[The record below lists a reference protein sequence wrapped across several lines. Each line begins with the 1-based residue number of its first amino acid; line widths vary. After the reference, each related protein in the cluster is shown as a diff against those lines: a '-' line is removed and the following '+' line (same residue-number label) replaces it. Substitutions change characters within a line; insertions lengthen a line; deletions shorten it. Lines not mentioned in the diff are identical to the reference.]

1 MNIEFNL
8 RTKTYIGKGSILR
21 INSFLQDYNYKRV
34 GLIIDVAL
42 KNNSFI
48 TEFVTQLDELK
59 CISVKWYYDLPFEP
73 DYNSLDEKKNL
84 FKNGKESLVDII
96 IAIGGGSVMDFAK
109 GIATLITNHEPAL
122 TYRGFPKGL
131 NMSIPIVAVPSTAG
145 TASEV
150 TFNAVFT
157 DTDAGKKMGINTHNN
172 FPVLA
177 VLDSNMTLNCP
188 FNVALSSGLDALVH
202 TFESFAC
209 NNSNAYTRIF
219 AKEAF
224 TLLYKNIEPAL
235 LEPENDQAR
244 ENMLF
249 GASLAGIS
257 LFNAGSGPAGALS
270 YPMGVVC
277 KVPHGIAGGFILP
290 YLVQYNVQNGYTRY
304 AELYDAVFAGD
315 SDMFLK
321 TDKEKAECIVSL
333 MFELYDRLNVWEL
346 TKKYPVD
353 LSSIQLKEYIAQL
366 QGGFDQNPV
375 KILTSEG
382 FVFLEKIFRD
392 K

>member
-1 MNIEFNL
+1 MNLEFNL

-21 INSFLQDYNYKRV
+21 INEFLQENNYKRV
-34 GLIIDVAL
+34 GLIIDNAV
-42 KNNSFI
+42 KNNQFI
-48 TEFVTQLDELK
+48 EEFVILLDELK
-59 CISVKWYYDLPFEP
+59 CIAVKWYYDLPFEP

-84 FKNGKESLVDII
+84 FKNGKESLVDVI
-96 IAIGGGSVMDFAK
+96 IAIGGGSVMDFGK

-131 NMSIPIVAVPSTAG
+131 NMSIPVVAVPTTAG

-157 DTDAGKKMGINTHNN
+157 DTDAGKKLGINTHNN

-188 FNVALSSGLDALVH
+188 FNVGLSSGLDALVH

-224 TLLYKNIEPAL
+224 ALLYKNIEPAL
-235 LEPENDQAR
+235 LEPDNDQAR

-249 GASLAGIS
+249 GAYLAGVS

-290 YLVQYNVQNGYTRY
+290 YLIQYNVQNGYTSY
-304 AELYDAVFAGD
+304 AELYDAAFASD
-315 SDMFLK
+315 SDMLLK
-321 TDKEKAECIVSL
+321 TDTEKADRIASL
-333 MFELYDRLNVWEL
+333 MFDLYERLRVWDF

-353 LSSIQLKEYIAQL
+353 LSSVQLKRYIDQL

-382 FVFLEKIFRD
+382 LVFLEKIFGD